1 MKWTDAILIGDEGE
15 REAARFF
22 SLRGWR
28 VTPKPCGKYGPDLT
42 LEKDKWQFTCDVK
55 ARQSPFFGEK
65 VNRRLLVETRTTN
78 KAGWIYADQS
88 RLVVFWHK
96 DVVIVAERDGLVS
109 MIEEGK
115 GERRG
120 ETSEGEGGRKT
131 RQEVVLLAWGEV
143 KAWFRGKGWILR
155 MIWK

>member
-1 MKWTDAILIGDEGE
+1 MKWTDALLIGNIGE
-15 REAARFF
+15 HEAARFF
-22 SLRGWR
+22 SLRGWHVR
-28 VTPKPCGKYGPDLT
+28 PKPHGEYGPDFV

-55 ARQSPFFGEK
+55 ARQSPFFGGK

-78 KAGWIYADQS
+78 KTGWIYADQS
-88 RLVVFWHK
+88 RLVVFWYT

-109 MIEEGK
+109 MLDEGF
-115 GERRG
+115 GERRK

-131 RQEVVLLAWGEV
+131 GQEVVLLPWGDV
-143 KAWFRGKGWILR
+143 KAWFREKGGILR